1 MSEHKLPNNIR
12 IVVDGNGNYWAQT
25 KGTLWG
31 WNNMG
36 EHHYFR
42 DGSGSNIT
50 KYFKTKEDICA
61 WVLDQ
66 LDTERLNKEHHQRS
80 KQIKVAGPC

>member
-1 MSEHKLPNNIR
+1 
-12 IVVDGNGNYWAQT
+12 
-25 KGTLWG
+25 
-31 WNNMG
+31 MG